1 MVKLIRT
8 LAPEN
13 GMRFEDIAGFR
24 TMNYIGLWNHVIDMF
39 ALVAKSDLEFRLV
52 HLPPC
57 ENLDELDDRVYAE
70 CEEHIISVSDR
81 STYEIT
87 LTEGE

>member
-13 GMRFEDIAGFR
+13 GMQFEEICSFH
-24 TMNYIGLWNHVIDMF
+24 TMNYIGVWNHAADTF
-39 ALVAKSDLEFRLV
+39 ALVAKSDVEFNLV
-52 HLPPC
+52 HLPTC

-70 CEEHIISVSDR
+70 CDEHIISVSDR
-81 STYEIT
+81 SAFVIA
-87 LTEGE
+87 LTEE

>member
-13 GMRFEDIAGFR
+13 GMNFDEIGCFQTASYVGF
-24 TMNYIGLWNHVIDMF
+24 WNHELGRY
-39 ALVAKSDLEFRLV
+39 ALVAKSDVEFHLV
-52 HLPPC
+52 HLQPC
-57 ENLDELDDRVYAE
+57 KNLDELDDRVYGQ

-81 STYEIT
+81 AEYEIN
-87 LTEGE
+87 LTEG

>member
-13 GMRFEDIAGFR
+13 GMHFEDICSFH
-24 TMNYIGLWNHVIDMF
+24 TMNYIGIWNHAADKY
-39 ALVAKSDLEFRLV
+39 ALFAKSDVEFNLV
-52 HLPPC
+52 HLTFC

-70 CEEHIISVSDR
+70 CDEHIISVSDR
-81 STYEIT
+81 STYEFA
-87 LTEGE
+87 LTED